1 MVTWHPILS
10 AVEVEPGQWVLTAQ
24 TGPYGVV
31 RLLTV
36 GGALGYRA
44 VTFSEPRELIG
55 YYRTLKAA
63 CAAAHTAYLRTHG
76 PHPSTVGYPSNIP
89 AMPTEQ

>member
-10 AVEVEPGQWVLTAQ
+10 AVEVEPGQWHLTAQ
-24 TGPYGVV
+24 TGVYGVV

-36 GGALGYRA
+36 GGVLGYRA
-44 VTFSEPRELIG
+44 VTYGEPRVLIG
-55 YYRTLKAA
+55 YYRTLRAA

-76 PHPSTVGYPSNIP
+76 PHPSTVGYP
-89 AMPTEQ
+89 QQRR

>member
-36 GGALGYRA
+36 GGTLGYRA
-44 VTFSEPRELIG
+44 VTFSEPRQLVG
-55 YYRTLKAA
+55 YYRTLRAA
-63 CAAAHTAYLRTHG
+63 CAAAHAVHLGTHG
-76 PHPSTVGYPSNIP
+76 PHPSTIGYP
-89 AMPTEQ
+89 MQR